1 MNGDD
6 ERLLSASY
14 RRVFI
19 GTSFAVAAFNFADR
33 SVLAVLA
40 QPIKR
45 DLGLSDFEL
54 GILQGV
60 AFAFLYALLG
70 LPIGRLAERYSR
82 VKIISVAIVF
92 WSIMTAA

>member
-6 ERLLSASY
+6 ERLLSAGY
-14 RRVFI
+14 RRLFI
-19 GTSFAVAAFNFADR
+19 GMSFSVAVFNFADR

-45 DLGLSDFEL
+45 DLGLSDFQL

-70 LPIGRLAERYSR
+70 LPAGSPSAIR
-82 VKIISVAIVF
+82 V
-92 WSIMTAA
+92 